1 MKQALLET
9 LNFATKNP
17 EFRFATKNPEF
28 RHKWPNFATK
38 IPFWTHFPRGMVRSG
53 TFAAF

>member
-1 MKQALLET
+1 MKQGLLET
-9 LNFATKNP
+9 LN
-17 EFRFATKNPEF
+17 FATKNPEF

-38 IPFWTHFPRGMVRSG
+38 IPFWTHFPLGMVRSG